1 MAETYISLYRRAA
14 NDGVPMGIFM
24 SVMAAAL
31 IYADRLPW
39 LVVVVMAMLLM
50 LPCMLYYF
58 QRKMFVA
65 EYGFTEYSGLWMLG
79 IFIMICASL
88 ITGLVTWAIFQ
99 FVRPGYFYEMAQRGI
114 AFYNAA
120 GDPQSRETA
129 AMLTRVVSGNMLP
142 RPIEMVFSAFW
153 LWSFVGSLLSAVVA
167 LVVKKVPLGQQLN
180 HRAE

>member
-79 IFIMICASL
+79 ILWAS
-88 ITGLVTWAIFQ
+88 
-99 FVRPGYFYEMAQRGI
+99 
-114 AFYNAA
+114 
-120 GDPQSRETA
+120 S
-129 AMLTRVVSGNMLP
+129 S
-142 RPIEMVFSAFW
+142 
-153 LWSFVGSLLSAVVA
+153 
-167 LVVKKVPLGQQLN
+167 
-180 HRAE
+180 

>member
-79 IFIMICASL
+79 ILIMICASL

-99 FVRPGYFYEMAQRGI
+99 FVRPGYFYEI
-114 AFYNAA
+114 
-120 GDPQSRETA
+120 
-129 AMLTRVVSGNMLP
+129 TRVVSGNMLP

-167 LVVKKVPLGQQLN
+167 LVVKKVPLGQQLD